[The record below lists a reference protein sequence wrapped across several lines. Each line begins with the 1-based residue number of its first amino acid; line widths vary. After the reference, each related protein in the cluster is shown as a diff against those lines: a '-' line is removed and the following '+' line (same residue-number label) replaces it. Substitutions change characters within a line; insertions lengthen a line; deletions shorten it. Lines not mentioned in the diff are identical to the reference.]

1 MESSLSELV
10 KRTEGLQPWRRI
22 FHAVNGGILVLAM
35 ETLPIPTRTALL
47 VLGTLLL
54 ALVVMDVLRLARPE
68 VNRAFFRSF
77 YLLASPR
84 EAGKL
89 ASSTWYVLGAI
100 TVLLLFPRETA
111 LAGILVLALADP
123 AAGYVGRKWGKR
135 RLGGGTMEG
144 SAAFT
149 LMAFAVLWVFAPWP
163 MALVAALVTAVI
175 EALPVPLDD
184 NLSIPL
190 VASGVLHLLL

>member
-22 FHAVNGGILVLAM
+22 FHAVNGGVLVLAM
-35 ETLPIPTRTALL
+35 ETLPIPTRTAVL
-47 VLGTLLL
+47 VLGVLLL
-54 ALVVMDVLRLARPE
+54 ALASMDVLRLARPE

-89 ASSTWYVLGAI
+89 ASSTWYVLGMI
-100 TVLLLFPRETA
+100 LVLLLFPREVA

-123 AAGYVGRKWGKR
+123 TAGFVGRKWGRK
-135 RLGGGTMEG
+135 RLGAGTWEG
-144 SAAFT
+144 STAFT
-149 LMAFAVLWVFAPWP
+149 FMAFAVFCVFAPWP
-163 MALVAALVTAVI
+163 MALVAAAVTAAM
-175 EALPVPLDD
+175 EALPLPVDD
-184 NLSIPL
+184 NLSVPL